1 MGKGIIND
9 LDEKNKLI
17 IEFKVG
23 PFDLFP
29 VTGNYNVI
37 ETDYNSFAIIYSC
50 TDYFFFK
57 KEYAWV
63 LSRTRSIE
71 ADKIKIL
78 VQKLKNYTNIE
89 NLITTDQT
97 DC

>member
-9 LDEKNKLI
+9 LDAKNKLI

-23 PFDLFP
+23 PFNLFP
-29 VTGNYNVI
+29 VRGKYNVI

-50 TDYFFFK
+50 TDYFIFK

-63 LSRTRSIE
+63 LSRTRTLKE
-71 ADKIKIL
+71 DETKIL
-78 VQKLKNYTNIE
+78 VEKLRNYTNIE
-89 NLITTDQT
+89 NLITADQT